1 MLQCTI
7 NIAPHHFKTEIVR
20 CNNPPLDG
28 HASPEARARMD
39 QQSRQRRGLLIVLSS
54 PSGAG
59 KSTISRMLL
68 DADREVT
75 ISVSATTRPRRPG
88 EVDDVDYHF
97 VDDTQFQRMVD
108 DGEFAEWAYV
118 FDHRYGSPK
127 EPIKDALKVGH
138 DISFDI
144 DWQGTQQ
151 LRGAF
156 GTDLV
161 RIFILPPWMEELE
174 RRLRARGTDSED
186 VIQSR
191 MRRAAA
197 EIGHWGEYDYVLI
210 NRDMDE
216 CLREVQAI
224 ITAERMKR
232 DRQPDLIPFVRKLVE
247 RPNKRSSANRAAARK
262 SRRRA

>member
-1 MLQCTI
+1 
-7 NIAPHHFKTEIVR
+7 
-20 CNNPPLDG
+20 
-28 HASPEARARMD
+28 MD
-39 QQSRQRRGLLIVLSS
+39 PDQPTRRRRGLLIVLSS

-68 DADREVT
+68 DADTQVT
-75 ISVSATTRPRRPG
+75 MSISATTRPRRAG
-88 EVDDVDYHF
+88 EVEDVDYHF
-97 VDDTQFQRMVD
+97 VDDAKFDQMVD

-138 DISFDI
+138 DILFDI

-161 RIFILPPWMEELE
+161 RIFILPPSMEELE
-174 RRLRARGTDSED
+174 RRLRSRGTDSEE
-186 VIQSR
+186 VIRSR
-191 MRRAAA
+191 MTRAAS

-210 NRDMDE
+210 NQDMDE
-216 CLREVQAI
+216 CLAEVRSI
-224 ITAERMKR
+224 IAAERMRR
-232 DRQPDLIPFVRKLVE
+232 DRRPYLFDFVRRLVE
-247 RPNKRSSANRAAARK
+247 RPNY
-262 SRRRA
+262 

>member
-1 MLQCTI
+1 
-7 NIAPHHFKTEIVR
+7 
-20 CNNPPLDG
+20 
-28 HASPEARARMD
+28 MD
-39 QQSRQRRGLLIVLSS
+39 LPNRQRRGLLIVLSS

-59 KSTISRMLL
+59 KSTIARMLL
-68 DADREVT
+68 EADPEVT
-75 ISVSATTRPRRPG
+75 ISVSATTRPPRSG

-97 VDDTQFQRMVD
+97 VDDSEFQRMVD

-138 DISFDI
+138 DILFDI

-161 RIFILPPWMEELE
+161 RIFILPPSMDELE
-174 RRLRARGTDSED
+174 RRLRSRGTDSEA
-186 VIQSR
+186 VIESR
-191 MRRAAA
+191 MRRAAS

-210 NRDMDE
+210 NQDMDA
-216 CLREVQAI
+216 CLQEVRAI
-224 ITAERMKR
+224 IDAERMRR
-232 DRQPDLIPFVRKLVE
+232 DRRPYLFDFVRRLVE
-247 RPNKRSSANRAAARK
+247 RPNY
-262 SRRRA
+262 